1 MITGTGSQIIKD
13 GSLLIENNIIRQ
25 LFEDQKELKNYLKNN
40 EVEVFDYSDNY
51 LMPGMIDCHSHLSI
65 IPGKGNQIEQL
76 KRPGIEN
83 TLRSIPNLHK
93 SLDSGVTTIRVMGEE
108 NYIDIEIKKAEL
120 RNDIVVP
127 RILASGIGIVS
138 VNGHGAAHTTC
149 DGKEEIVK
157 QIRKNFQKGA
167 DHIKLFLTGG
177 ISTPE
182 STLNLA
188 TYSKK
193 EVEIIVKEAYR
204 AGSYAAAHVHGGI
217 GMDIAIE
224 SNVRTLEH
232 AAFID
237 ESQLKKVIE
246 KDLWIIG
253 TFSILFH
260 SEGIEK
266 TDLNNSKIKKK
277 VIEARKYIKDN
288 FQKILESNVN
298 FAVGTDSMHGLIKEE
313 LKFVKN
319 LGLDNYQAIKTATS
333 QAAKACRIDNKL
345 GTLKKDKIADVL
357 VIKNNPVNNLD
368 NLDSILAIFKD
379 GKKIRG

>member
-1 MITGTGSQIIKD
+1 MITGTDSQIIKN
-13 GSLLIENNIIRQ
+13 GSLLIENDLIKQ
-25 LFEDQKELKNYLKNN
+25 VFKDQKEVKNYQKNN

-65 IPGKGNQIEQL
+65 IPGKGNQLKQL

-83 TLRSIPNLHK
+83 TLRSIPNLNK

-108 NYIDIEIKKAEL
+108 NYIDVEIKKAEL
-120 RNDIVVP
+120 RNDIVAP

-138 VNGHGAAHTTC
+138 VNGHGVAHTTC
-149 DGKEEIVK
+149 DGKDEIVK
-157 QIRKNFQKGA
+157 QVRTNFQKGA
-167 DHIKLFLTGG
+167 DQIKLFLTGG

-182 STLNLA
+182 STLGLA

-193 EVEIIVKEAYR
+193 EVETIVKEAKR

-224 SNVRTLEH
+224 SDVRTLEH

-237 ESQLKKVIE
+237 ERQLEKAIE

-260 SEGIEK
+260 PEGIEK

-277 VIEARKYIKDN
+277 VIEARKYIKEN

-319 LGLDNYQAIKTATS
+319 LGLDNYQAIKTTTS

-345 GTLKKDKIADVL
+345 GTLEKNKVADVL
-357 VIKNNPVNNLD
+357 VLKNNPVDNLD
-368 NLDSILAIFKD
+368 NLDDILAIFKG
-379 GKKIRG
+379 GKKIRE

>member
-1 MITGTGSQIIKD
+1 MITGTDSQIIKD
-13 GSLLIENNIIRQ
+13 GSLLIENNLIKEV
-25 LFEDQKELKNYLKNN
+25 FEDKDEVENYLKNN

-76 KRPGIEN
+76 KRPGMEN
-83 TLRSIPNLHK
+83 TLRSIPNLHR
-93 SLDSGVTTIRVMGEE
+93 SLESGVTTIRVMGEE
-108 NYIDIEIKKAEL
+108 NYIDIEIKKAEI
-120 RNDIVVP
+120 RNDIVIP

-138 VNGHGAAHTTC
+138 VNGHGAAHRTC
-149 DGKEEIVK
+149 DGKDEIVK

-182 STLNLA
+182 STLELA

-193 EVEIIVKEAYR
+193 EVEIIVEEAKR
-204 AGSYAAAHVHGGI
+204 AGSYAAAHVHGGV
-217 GMDIAIE
+217 GMDLAIE
-224 SNVRTLEH
+224 SDVRTLEH

-237 ESQLKKVIE
+237 QEQLKKVIE

-260 SEGIEK
+260 PEGIEK
-266 TDLNNSKIKKK
+266 TDLKNSKIKKK
-277 VIEARKYIKDN
+277 VIEARKYITEN

-298 FAVGTDSMHGLIKEE
+298 FAVGTDSMHGFIKEE

-357 VIKNNPVNNLD
+357 VLKDNPVDNLD
-368 NLDSILAIFKD
+368 NLDNILAIFKG
-379 GKKIRG
+379 GKKLRG

>member
-1 MITGTGSQIIKD
+1 
-13 GSLLIENNIIRQ
+13 
-25 LFEDQKELKNYLKNN
+25 
-40 EVEVFDYSDNY
+40 
-51 LMPGMIDCHSHLSI
+51 MPGMIDCHSHLSI
-65 IPGKGNQIEQL
+65 IPGEGNQLEQL

-93 SLDSGVTTIRVMGEE
+93 SLDSGITTIRVMGEE
-108 NYIDIEIKKAEL
+108 NYIDIEIKNAEI

-138 VNGHGAAHTTC
+138 INGHGAAHTTC
-149 DGKEEIVK
+149 DGETEIVK

-177 ISTPE
+177 ISTPD
-182 STLNLA
+182 STLNLT

-193 EVEIIVKEAYR
+193 EVEIIVNEAKR

-232 AAFID
+232 AAFINQQ
-237 ESQLKKVIE
+237 QLKRVIE

-260 SEGIEK
+260 PEGIEK
-266 TDLNNSKIKKK
+266 TDLKNNKIKKK
-277 VIEARKYIKDN
+277 VIEARKYIKEN
-288 FQKILESNVN
+288 FQNILKSNVN

-313 LKFVKN
+313 LKFVKD
-319 LGLDNYQAIKTATS
+319 LGLNNYQAIQTATS
-333 QAAKACRIDNKL
+333 QAAKACRIDNEL
-345 GTLKKDKIADVL
+345 GTLEKNKIADVL
-357 VIKNNPVNNLD
+357 VIKDNPIENLD
-368 NLDSILAIFKD
+368 NLDNILAIFKD